1 MTLPWLQHILLVPIL
16 LPLLCGAV
24 LAPLTQGWHRLK
36 FALSYA
42 SVLGLLATALVLV
55 AMTDGGYWQDGIGV
69 YLAANW
75 AAPFGIALV
84 ADRLAAMMLLL
95 TALLAMAALHF
106 AMQRWGRIGVH
117 FHTLFQFLLMGIN
130 GAFLTHD
137 LFNLFVFFEVMLAA
151 SYGLVL
157 HGYNSTRLRASM
169 QYIAVNL
176 AAALLFLVG
185 TALIY
190 AATGTLNMADLAAR
204 IPALPAA
211 SAGLVQT
218 GAAILV
224 LAFLIKSAMWPLGFW
239 LPTTYAAASP
249 PVAAMLVLMTKVGAY
264 VILRLWLLLFPIGTA
279 GTSSGFGYDALLYGG
294 MATIVFGA
302 AGMLSSD
309 SAGRM
314 AGYGATVS
322 SGTLLAVIG
331 YGQPSLVVAGLYY
344 LVGSTLAVAAFLL
357 LIELIERIRT
367 PRSAMLAV
375 TMEAYAVE
383 DTPDEPKGQGVPA
396 AMAFLGLSFAACA
409 LMIAG
414 LPPLS
419 GFVAK
424 FSLFHALLNPPVAAG
439 ADAAGVVIPGVGW
452 VLMAL
457 VIASGLITIISMV
470 RFGVRTFWA
479 ATNATPPKLHRSEVA
494 PIAFLLTLAVAMTVE
509 ASPIFGYLQR
519 ASAGIHR
526 PADYIGRVLGTPA
539 VPGPAARHAAGAA
552 GVMGAAGA
560 AAAPGLPASGEAAS

>member
-1 MTLPWLQHILLVPIL
+1 MKGAAFMTALDHLLLVPVL

-36 FALSYA
+36 FALGYA
-42 SVLGLLATALVLV
+42 SVLGMLATALALV
-55 AMTDGGYWQDGIGV
+55 RMTDGGYWAGGIGV

-84 ADRLAAMMLLL
+84 ADRLAALMLLL
-95 TALLAMAALHF
+95 TALLALAALHF

-151 SYGLVL
+151 SYGLLL
-157 HGYNSTRLRASM
+157 HGYNAERLRAGM

-176 AAALLFLVG
+176 AASLLFLLG

-204 IPALPAA
+204 IAVLPAPEL
-211 SAGLVQT
+211 GLVRI
-218 GAAILV
+218 GAAVLA

-249 PVAAMLVLMTKVGAY
+249 PVAAMLVLMTKVGTYA
-264 VILRLWLLLFPIGTA
+264 ILRLWLLWFPG
-279 GTSSGFGYDALLYGG
+279 GWGHDALLWGG
-294 MATIVFGA
+294 AATIVFGA
-302 AGMLSSD
+302 AGMLSTD

-314 AGYGATVS
+314 AGYGAIVS

-331 YGQPSLVVAGLYY
+331 YGQASLVTAGLYY
-344 LVGSTLAVAAFLL
+344 LVGSTLAIAAFLL

-367 PRSAMLAV
+367 PRAAMLAV

-383 DTPDEPKGQGVPA
+383 DKPVEPVGQGVPA
-396 AMAFLGLSFAACA
+396 AMAFLALSFAACA

-424 FSLFHALLNPPVAAG
+424 FGMFHALLNPAGGAAG
-439 ADAAGVVIPGVGW
+439 AVVGAGAW
-452 VLMAL
+452 TLMAL
-457 VIASGLITIISMV
+457 VLVSGLVSVVAML

-479 ATNATPPKLHRSEVA
+479 SQAAPPRLHRSEVA
-494 PIAFLLTLAVAMTVE
+494 PVVFLLALSAFMTVQ
-509 ASPIFGYLQR
+509 AGPIFGYLGR
-519 ASAGIHR
+519 ASDAIHR
-526 PADYIGRVLGTPA
+526 PADYIERVLGTPA
-539 VPGPAARHAAGAA
+539 VPGA
-552 GVMGAAGA
+552 V
-560 AAAPGLPASGEAAS
+560 PASMSASTSAGEAE

>member
-1 MTLPWLQHILLVPIL
+1 MKGPAFMGALDHLLLVPVL
-16 LPLLCGAV
+16 LPLLCGAL

-36 FALSYA
+36 FALGYA
-42 SVLGLLATALVLV
+42 SVLGMLATALALV
-55 AMTDGGYWQDGIGV
+55 RMTDGGYWAGGIGV

-84 ADRLAAMMLLL
+84 ADRLAALMLLL
-95 TALLAMAALHF
+95 TALLALAALHF

-137 LFNLFVFFEVMLAA
+137 LFNLFVFFEVMLAS
-151 SYGLVL
+151 SYGLLL
-157 HGYNSTRLRASM
+157 HGYNAERLRAGM

-176 AAALLFLVG
+176 AASLLFLLG
-185 TALIY
+185 AALIY

-204 IPALPAA
+204 IAVIPAPEL
-211 SAGLVQT
+211 GLVQI
-218 GAAILV
+218 GASVLA

-249 PVAAMLVLMTKVGAY
+249 PVAAMLVLMTKVGTYA
-264 VILRLWLLLFPIGTA
+264 ILRLWLLWFPANA
-279 GTSSGFGYDALLYGG
+279 GHGFGYEALLWGG
-294 MATIVFGA
+294 AATIVFGA
-302 AGMLSSD
+302 AGMLSTD

-314 AGYGATVS
+314 AGYGAIVS
-322 SGTLLAVIG
+322 SGTLLATIG
-331 YGQPSLVVAGLYY
+331 YGQASLVTAALYY
-344 LVGSTLAVAAFLL
+344 LVGSTLAIAAFLL

-367 PRSAMLAV
+367 PRAAILAV

-383 DTPDEPKGQGVPA
+383 DKPVEPVGRGVPA
-396 AMAFLGLSFAACA
+396 AMAFLALSFAACA

-424 FSLFHALLNPPVAAG
+424 FGMFHALLNPADGKVGAG
-439 ADAAGVVIPGVGW
+439 AWA
-452 VLMAL
+452 LMAL
-457 VIASGLITIISMV
+457 VLVSGLVSVTALL

-479 ATNATPPKLHRSEVA
+479 SSAANHGAPPRLHRSEVA
-494 PIAFLLTLAVAMTVE
+494 PVVFLLALSAFMTVE
-509 ASPIFGYLQR
+509 AGPIFGYLGR
-519 ASAGIHR
+519 ASDAIHR
-526 PADYIGRVLGTPA
+526 PGDYIERVLGAPA
-539 VPGPAARHAAGAA
+539 VPGPAVIAAGEA
-552 GVMGAAGA
+552 G
-560 AAAPGLPASGEAAS
+560 